1 LKIFGVEI
9 FKRGQ
14 FLVKDA
20 VPDIKAPVPQT
31 KRPALMRPV
40 RDPVMRYRT
49 TRSVGRGAFNP
60 AEYDLAEIGRIEDT
74 DSYVRQAFDKK
85 VALMFKEGWDIT
97 GKNLKTIRY
106 IKTRFAQIARASGVP
121 TRALFRSIGSS
132 LIRKS
137 NAFVIKVRNIDASG
151 GEVRREPGKKTT
163 MKPVAGYFIAPAETM
178 HYQQNGHKITK
189 WRQKMPN
196 GEYKDYSP
204 KDIIHI
210 HYDRK
215 DGFVFGT
222 PTLVPVIDDIR
233 ALRKIE
239 ENIEMLVYQHLFPLF
254 QYKVGTDDRPA
265 GVTED
270 GQLEVDIVRREIQ
283 FMPSE
288 GGIVT
293 PERHEIK
300 VIGAE
305 GRALRAEAYLEHF
318 KKRVLSGLSVST
330 VDMGEGHTANRATA
344 DNMSRNLIDAV
355 KDFQQVLETFIN
367 EYIINEL
374 LLESTFGSDVLDEE
388 NICHMKFKEIDV
400 DAQIKKENHYADLF
414 EKDIIDH
421 DEARRGAGLEPLE
434 IPTREEIESEE
445 DTALKYPQWHR
456 MRWKLFQE
464 PTLLIQSLDEPW
476 SAVARAVAKNSLL
489 ELSQKD
495 VEEVGQAQSDQE
507 VALEKERSKAKVAV
521 AKATP
526 SGGKATNVGTRPS
539 RPKRVQ
545 NGYLQQAY
553 LRLTQDVVSRVSQ
566 EQKLDHDWAAQM
578 VRAELDTTIQRL
590 IAEQV
595 LSFRS
600 GYSSQSNI
608 TPTFANK
615 VTTARGIFTDRANHY
630 VSRLANHV
638 VSSLKRRVNNDT
650 DPAEIAR
657 ATRAVLESF
666 RYRTDFIEDVEIRKA
681 YSLGVAYGLRAQQVD
696 EIYSVARK
704 EACSACKSHHAQP
717 IELEHVVMDDVP
729 PYHASC
735 SCALTQY
742 KEMTQLRDA
751 TVLDAEGS
759 LPPPKGVK
767 MSEEPADKPLPDTGG
782 HAKCPKCGKTAIKK
796 KDTPD
801 IYICR
806 ACKTSFRVVTD
817 VEDAASQ
824 VGPRTKRAGFLKC
837 VARAKARLRSQH
849 PDWDE
854 GRIEI
859 AAEVACDHHLQ
870 DEEEVENLTDGEKM
884 DRCVSRVK
892 ARLRKKNPN
901 MSEEKATSSAFAIC
915 NSQLKGK

>member
-9 FKRGQ
+9 FKRGR

-20 VPDIKAPVPQT
+20 VPDVKAPVPQT
-31 KRPALMRPV
+31 KKPALMRLV
-40 RDPVMRYRT
+40 KDPVMRYRT

-85 VALMFKEGWDIT
+85 VALMFKEGWDLT

-106 IKTRFAQIARASGVP
+106 TRTRFAQIARASGIP

-137 NAFVIKVRNIDASG
+137 NAFIVKVRNIDASG
-151 GEVRREPGKKTT
+151 GEVRREPGKATSV
-163 MKPVAGYFIAPAETM
+163 KPVAGYFPVPAETM
-178 HYQQNGHKITK
+178 YYQLNGSRITK

-196 GEYKDYSP
+196 GEYKDYMP
-204 KDIIHI
+204 RDVIHI
-210 HYDRK
+210 YYDRK

-222 PTLVPVIDDIR
+222 PTIVPVIDDIR

-254 QYKVGTDDRPA
+254 QYKVGTDERPA

-305 GRALRAEAYLEHF
+305 GRAIRAEGYLEHF

-367 EYIINEL
+367 EYFINEL

-388 NICHMKFKEIDV
+388 NLCYMKFKEIDV

-414 EKDIIDH
+414 DKDVIDH
-421 DEARRGAGLEPLE
+421 DEARRGTGREPLE
-434 IPTREEIESEE
+434 IPTRDEIESEE
-445 DTALKYPQWHR
+445 DTAIKYPQWHR
-456 MRWKLFQE
+456 MRWKLFKE
-464 PTLLIQSLDEPW
+464 PELLIQSLDEPW
-476 SAVARAVAKNSLL
+476 SAAARATAKNSLT

-495 VEEVGQAQSDQE
+495 IEEVGKEKNKQE
-507 VALEKERSKAKVAV
+507 IELEKERSKAKVAV
-521 AKATP
+521 AKQKP
-526 SGGKATNVGTRPS
+526 SGGKPTNTGTRPS
-539 RPKRVQ
+539 RPKKVQ
-545 NGYLQQAY
+545 NGYLNQAY
-553 LRLTQDVVSRVSQ
+553 LRLTQDVVSRVSE
-566 EQKLDHDWAAQM
+566 EQKLDHDWAAQII
-578 VRAELDTTIQRL
+578 RAELDTTIQRL

-595 LSFRS
+595 MSFRS
-600 GYSSQSNI
+600 GYAAQSTI
-608 TPTFANK
+608 SPTFASQ
-615 VTTARGIFTDRANHY
+615 VTTARGMFSDRANRY
-630 VSRLANHV
+630 VTRLANHV
-638 VSSLKRRVNNDT
+638 VSSLKRKVNNNIE
-650 DPAEIAR
+650 PADITKT
-657 ATRAVLESF
+657 TRAVLESF
-666 RYRTDFIEDVEIRKA
+666 AYRTDFIEDVEIRKA
-681 YSLGVAYGLRAQQVD
+681 YNLGAAWGLRNQEIDQ
-696 EIYSVARK
+696 IYSVARK
-704 EACSACKSHHAQP
+704 GACAVCKSHHAQP
-717 IELEHVVMDDVP
+717 IELEYVGMDDVP

-735 SCALTQY
+735 SCALTQH

-751 TVLDAEGS
+751 TVQDAEGS

-767 MSEEPADKPLPDTGG
+767 MSEEPADKPLPGTNGIV
-782 HAKCPKCGKTAIKK
+782 KCPKCGKTAIKK

-801 IYICR
+801 VYNCR

-859 AAEVACDHHLQ
+859 AAETACDHHLQ
-870 DEEEVENLTDGEKM
+870 DEEETKSLTDGEKM
-884 DRCVSRVK
+884 DRCVSKVK
-892 ARLRKKNPN
+892 ARLKKKDPD
-901 MSEEKATSSAFAIC
+901 MSEDKLTSSAFAIC